1 MHAHELV
8 VPFGGAAA
16 ESLPRLGGKGAA
28 LARLAQSGFP
38 VPAGFVITT
47 DAFRATLGGATL
59 CGTTS
64 HEELQQRILR
74 APLPVE
80 VRRAIT
86 VAYAELALQAGARVA
101 VRSSAT
107 LEDGRRGSMAGLAWT
122 ELNVAGVDALIEA
135 VRRVWASL
143 FRPEVLLYELVAQRE
158 VPPEMAVVVQQL
170 VPADVAGVMFT
181 ANPVTRDRHET
192 LVSATYGLGQAVVEG
207 DTSDTYAVDR
217 RTGVLRRYRIG
228 HKAWRVRPAEA
239 DGKGVERE
247 RLGDGEAHA
256 PALSPQQL
264 ADLCGLA
271 RRVEDWAGCPQ
282 DVEWA
287 LWGERVWLLQARP
300 VTGVAQWNGDSPH
313 HDEPPPVPRRTVLW
327 SNANVGESL
336 PGVASPL
343 TWSIIRGYA
352 KSGFLAAF
360 GGLGLSVPPDYDFVG
375 SVRGRVYLNLT
386 EFLSVAGQIPFLSP
400 GTLLH
405 LGGVVASEER
415 EAGGGRLA
423 AGPADGRRAP
433 RHGIRLLAD
442 AGDGSTVDD
451 IEIPRLSPAG
461 FLLRLP
467 LTAVKLLWSNL
478 RTPRR
483 ARLSMRAFRR
493 RRDAL
498 LREDLDRVGKLGLLE
513 RLDGVTAML
522 DERGGLLLEV
532 SSNFLASYAGL
543 REGLRLLGGTEHDL
557 GALFSGV
564 GDVAS
569 AEPGLRLLDLA
580 HRARQV
586 PELAAAVQESSTTA
600 ELEVRLARSDVGR
613 GFARDIDGFLERY
626 GLRAAREA
634 ELSTPRWGEDPAFVL
649 GVLQR
654 HLDAPVLL
662 ETRDLL
668 AERRRLREAATARLL
683 GRVDPVSR
691 RLLRQLLEHALGTAR
706 LREALRTEVIEV
718 LGLYRRVFL
727 AAGRRLVGDG
737 VLAAADEIFY
747 LTMTEVREY
756 LADGVDPGLGLRAA
770 TRRAQT
776 RAFEQSPAPPDSFVV
791 REGDP
796 TPEES
801 PIDAADGPLLTGTAA
816 SPGARTGRV
825 RVVADPMRAPL
836 RHGEILVAR
845 QADAG
850 WTPLFLVAGAVVLE
864 TGGPLSHA
872 CVIARE
878 YGVPVVT
885 CLSQATRRLH
895 DGDLVVV
902 DGDRGLVR
910 VVEWGSAHRTE
921 ALESPLRRARSQ

>member
-1 MHAHELV
+1 MSALV
-8 VPFGGAAA
+8 VPLGGAAP
-16 ESLPRLGGKGAA
+16 ETLPRLGGKGAA

-59 CGTTS
+59 CGATR
-64 HEELQQRILR
+64 HEELHQRILQT
-74 APLPVE
+74 PLPVE
-80 VRRAIT
+80 VRRALT
-86 VAYAELALQAGARVA
+86 TAYAELALQAGARVA

-122 ELNVAGVDALIEA
+122 ELNVVGVDGLIDA

-143 FRPEVLLYELVAQRE
+143 FRPEVLLYELIAQRE

-170 VPADVAGVMFT
+170 VPAEVAGVMFT

-192 LVSATYGLGQAVVEG
+192 LVSATYGLGQAVVDG
-207 DTSDTYAVDR
+207 DTSDTYAIDR
-217 RTGVLRRYRIG
+217 RTGALRRYRIG
-228 HKAWRVRPAEA
+228 HKAWRVRPAPAE
-239 DGKGVERE
+239 GSGVERE
-247 RLGDGEAHA
+247 RLADSEAQA

-264 ADLCGLA
+264 TELCSLG
-271 RRVEDWAGCPQ
+271 RRVEEWAGSPQ

-287 LWGERVWLLQARP
+287 FWGDRVWVLQARP
-300 VTGVAQWNGDSPH
+300 VTGVAKWNGDSPH
-313 HDEPPPVPRRTVLW
+313 HVEPPPVPRRTVLW

-336 PGVASPL
+336 PGVATPL

-352 KSGFLAAF
+352 RNGFVAAF
-360 GGLGLSVPPDYDFVG
+360 GGLGLSIPKEYDFVG

-405 LGGVVASEER
+405 LGGVATAGER
-415 EAGGGRLA
+415 EGEAAAPARRPRARGR
-423 AGPADGRRAP
+423 
-433 RHGIRLLAD
+433 GIRLFTE

-451 IEIPRLSPAG
+451 IEIARLSPAG
-461 FLLRLP
+461 FLARLP

-478 RTPRR
+478 RTPTR

-498 LREDLDRVGKLGLLE
+498 LREDLDRVAKLGLLE
-513 RLDGVTAML
+513 RLDGVTALL

-532 SSNFLASYAGL
+532 SSNFLATYAAC
-543 REGLRLLGGTEHDL
+543 REGLRLLGGTDHDL

-580 HRARQV
+580 HHVRQS
-586 PELAAAVQESSTTA
+586 PELAAAVKQSRSLD
-600 ELEVRLARSDVGR
+600 ELRAHLDRSEDGR
-613 GFARDIDGFLERY
+613 SFARDLDGFLTRF

-649 GVLQR
+649 GVLQS

-662 ETRDLL
+662 ETRPLL
-668 AERRRLREAATARLL
+668 TERRRLREEATTRLL
-683 GRVDPVSR
+683 GRIDPVSR
-691 RLLRQLLEHALGTAR
+691 RLLGLLLEHALGTAR
-706 LREALRTEVIEV
+706 LREALRTEVIEI

-727 AAGRRLVGDG
+727 AVGRRLVGDG
-737 VLAAADEIFY
+737 VLATADEIFY
-747 LTMTEVREY
+747 LTVTEVREY
-756 LADGVDPGLGLRAA
+756 LGDGVDPGLGLRAA
-770 TRRAQT
+770 TRQAQT

-801 PIDAADGPLLTGTAA
+801 PIDDADGPLLTGTAA

-836 RHGEILVAR
+836 KHGEILVAR

-885 CLSQATRRLH
+885 CLPQATRRLH

-921 ALESPLRRARSQ
+921 AVVTPLRSAHSR